1 MNKIIREF
9 NIPGSTTCA
18 VIIPRKTLGT
28 TSNKKITLQL
38 ALPVLDDEY
47 KSTK

>member
-18 VIIPRKTLGT
+18 VIIPRKTLV
-28 TSNKKITLQL
+28 NKPNNEITLQL
-38 ALPVLDDEY
+38 ALPVLDDEN

>member
-1 MNKIIREF
+1 MNKILQEF
-9 NIPGSTTCA
+9 NIPGSTTHA
-18 VIIPRKTLGT
+18 VIIPRKSLEN

-38 ALPVLDDEY
+38 ALPVVDGEH